1 MFELSDSLEVIAI
14 TDVGP
19 EKRNAMLIDNFYK
32 NPDEVRELALK
43 LPKREDINLVNHH
56 AGTRS
61 VYETQELRKNTERLF
76 RELTYD
82 DKFWGRTTDKEFVEK
97 NMSVMPFLVDWIN
110 QDLSLI
116 HI

>member
-32 NPDEVRELALK
+32 NPDEVRQIALK
-43 LPKREDINLVNHH
+43 LPKREDINLINHH
-56 AGTRS
+56 SGTRS

-76 RELTYD
+76 R
-82 DKFWGRTTDKEFVEK
+82 
-97 NMSVMPFLVDWIN
+97 
-110 QDLSLI
+110 
-116 HI
+116 